1 MDYQVKLKH
10 FSELSTDELYDI
22 MAIRQD
28 IFVVEQNCPYLDAD
42 GKDKFAH
49 HLMIINKD
57 GIILAYSRLLPEG
70 ISYGGYTSIGRVI
83 TKSSERGTGLGKK
96 LMEQSIQS
104 CGELFGKNYD
114 IQIGAQSYLK
124 LFYESLGFKT
134 IGAEYLEDGI
144 PHLHMIRRWL

>member
-1 MDYQVKLKH
+1 
-10 FSELSTDELYDI
+10 
-22 MAIRQD
+22 
-28 IFVVEQNCPYLDAD
+28 
-42 GKDKFAH
+42 
-49 HLMIINKD
+49 
-57 GIILAYSRLLPEG
+57 
-70 ISYGGYTSIGRVI
+70 
-83 TKSSERGTGLGKK
+83 
-96 LMEQSIQS
+96 MEQSIQS